1 MSDLPI
7 ITAVVCTRDRAHFL
21 EKCIKSLFKQSLNRD
36 KYEILVIDN
45 GSTDSTADVLKR
57 YDEEPILRS
66 FYEPVV
72 GLSRARN
79 TGWKNARGLYIGYV
93 DDDAVAG
100 EKWLE
105 SALWCFENL
114 SPTPDGLAG
123 AIHLDWETFE
133 PDWISE
139 ELKLPLGKVDWGE
152 QPFQLSLQH
161 SIVGANCFFSKQCLS
176 SLGGFDERLGRI
188 RGSLLSGEEIQLQR
202 RIESTDGIIYYHP
215 DVSIWHFVPK
225 ERTRPIWF
233 YRRYYWG
240 GISDYIMEKGLINQN
255 RQDNGKEKEGIKSD
269 QRINQL
275 SRLAKNAYHSIGLF
289 SSKNDAIHGRIYM
302 SYVFGWFAGLFRWHL
317 QKLFNLFHA
326 GK

>member
-21 EKCIKSLFKQSLNRD
+21 EKCIQSLLKQTIDRD
-36 KYEILVIDN
+36 KYEVLVIDN

-57 YDEEPILRS
+57 YDEESIIRS
-66 FYEPVV
+66 VYEPIP

-79 TGWKNARGLYIGYV
+79 TGWKNAKGLYIGYI
-93 DDDAVAG
+93 DDDAVAD

-114 SPTPDGLAG
+114 SPIPDGLAG
-123 AIHLDWETFE
+123 AIHLDWETVE
-133 PDWISE
+133 PDWINE
-139 ELKLPLGKVDWGE
+139 DLKLPLGKVDWGD

-202 RIESTDGIIYYHP
+202 RIESAGGIIYYHP

-240 GISDYIMEKGLINQN
+240 GVSDYVMEKTLNSKGRLHDMKTGEAFNSN
-255 RQDNGKEKEGIKSD
+255 RKEQIT
-269 QRINQL
+269 RVIRN
-275 SRLAKNAYHSIGLF
+275 SRHSLGLF
-289 SSKNDAIHGRIYM
+289 SSKKERIYGRIYM
-302 SYVFGWFAGLFRWHL
+302 SYVLGWFAGLFRWHG
-317 QKLFNLFHA
+317 Q
-326 GK
+326 